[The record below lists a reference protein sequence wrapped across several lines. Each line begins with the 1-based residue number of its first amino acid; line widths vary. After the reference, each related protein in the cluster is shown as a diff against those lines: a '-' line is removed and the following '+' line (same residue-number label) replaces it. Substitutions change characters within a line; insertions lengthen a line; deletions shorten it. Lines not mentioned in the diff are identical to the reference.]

1 MRRKRYFV
9 VVALAL
15 GLAPAAN
22 ADAPVQQ
29 TIPFDR
35 TRIELGCG
43 FPIQVHSTGTIHLWT
58 FEDGRLMTI
67 LQNFHIEWAK
77 VETGETLSTP
87 LGGPA
92 IEYPDGS
99 LVINGMNGRL
109 VGQPNQLGY
118 VDIGRTV
125 FNVEGELLL
134 AAGRHS
140 DALFPDVCQAFD

>member
-1 MRRKRYFV
+1 MKRFLFV
-9 VVALAL
+9 ALLAL
-15 GLAPAAN
+15 GVVPGALAEAPA
-22 ADAPVQQ
+22 QE
-29 TIPFDR
+29 TIDFDR

-58 FEDGRLMTI
+58 FADGTRKTI
-67 LQNFHIEWAK
+67 LQNFHIEWTK

-92 IEYPDGS
+92 IEYPDGT

-109 VGQPNQLGY
+109 VGQPNQLGF

-125 FNVEGELLL
+125 FTVEGLVFS
-134 AAGRHS
+134 AGRHS
-140 DALFPDVCQAFD
+140 DALFPYVCLAFD